1 MDGSLDG
8 SADGYAGRIEIY
20 EGRSGRRMRS
30 EAERA
35 RIAAE
40 SMVPGAKVSDVA
52 RRHAVT
58 RWQVYD
64 WRKKLMAGAL
74 ALPAET
80 ADEPMFAALVLE
92 PERGGPGSSPKGCG
106 SAIKPGRIEM
116 VVDGVTL
123 QPPHFDEEG
132 LSLKR
137 TRWRG
142 FSPFRKK
149 APKHNPDICLGASVR
164 LAGLQT
170 VCRGFAYRT
179 VRLKDLSVTSTKF
192 RYTQQVMDIHFRPL
206 LTAQIRDA
214 LPPRKTPSCR
224 AERCSFIHS

>member
-1 MDGSLDG
+1 MLRLGTGEDGKMDGSLDG

-40 SMVPGAKVSDVA
+40 SMAPGAKVSDVA

-92 PERGGPGSSPKGCG
+92 PERGGPETSPKGCG

-123 QPPHFDEEG
+123 HVP
-132 LSLKR
+132 
-137 TRWRG
+137 
-142 FSPFRKK
+142 
-149 APKHNPDICLGASVR
+149 PDIDDAQLTRMIRAIRAAS
-164 LAGLQT
+164 Q
-170 VCRGFAYRT
+170 
-179 VRLKDLSVTSTKF
+179 
-192 RYTQQVMDIHFRPL
+192 
-206 LTAQIRDA
+206 
-214 LPPRKTPSCR
+214 
-224 AERCSFIHS
+224 

>member
-1 MDGSLDG
+1 MDVSLDG
-8 SADGYAGRIEIY
+8 STGGYAGRIEVL

-40 SMVPGAKVSDVA
+40 SMVPGAKVADVA

-80 ADEPMFAALVLE
+80 AEEPMFAALVVE
-92 PERGGPGSSPKGCG
+92 PRPARPASNPKRRDGATRSS
-106 SAIKPGRIEM
+106 RIEM

-123 QPPHFDEEG
+123 LVP
-132 LSLKR
+132 
-137 TRWRG
+137 
-142 FSPFRKK
+142 
-149 APKHNPDICLGASVR
+149 PDIDEA
-164 LAGLQT
+164 Q
-170 VCRGFAYRT
+170 
-179 VRLKDLSVTSTKF
+179 
-192 RYTQQVMDIHFRPL
+192 
-206 LTAQIRDA
+206 LTRMIRAIRAAAQ
-214 LPPRKTPSCR
+214 
-224 AERCSFIHS
+224 